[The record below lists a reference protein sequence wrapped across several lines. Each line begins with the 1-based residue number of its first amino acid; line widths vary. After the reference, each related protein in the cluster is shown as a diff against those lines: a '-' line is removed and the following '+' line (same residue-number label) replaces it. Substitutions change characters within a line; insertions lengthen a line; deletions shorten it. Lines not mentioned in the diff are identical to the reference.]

1 MSNLRKGSCMSTEI
15 SRRGFLTG
23 AGAVAAGAA
32 IAGLAGCGNSQ
43 SQSAQTASS
52 AATSQAAKVP
62 AGMSDASSSV
72 WKLDDVDEPSETVF
86 ADVVV
91 IGGGGTGMA
100 ATIQASELGLDVVL
114 LEKGGE
120 LGGAFSATEGMFGV
134 GSHWQEEAGEH
145 GTVGEAVRR
154 CVNYHHYIPS
164 VALYSNF
171 FNQTAETIDWLEE
184 HECTFRAVVDYG
196 GNLAWHVYYYD
207 ENASSPGAYFTESLR
222 KATRATKADIRT
234 STGAKKILMEDGK
247 AAGVLAETVDG
258 KVIKVE
264 APVVMIASGG
274 YSSNMEFLH
283 AVSPYTVNENL
294 VSLGTPGRDGDGIKM
309 GVDAGVALSEGYGT
323 VMWCGPAAI
332 GAKWATDAY
341 SASVQPTLWINHDA
355 ERFIAEDL
363 WIGNFAAG
371 GIACREQKR
380 TYVVFREKDLASWEQ
395 NGPYGTV
402 FTFGTPG
409 VPMDKAR
416 SQLTELT
423 SCHKADTIAD
433 LAKSVGLDGTAL
445 QKTVDEYNG
454 YCAAGEDPVFGKAA
468 EYLTPIDEGPFYIL
482 EVADGYYTTV
492 GGLEINENIE
502 ALDENREVIPGLYVG
517 GCDTGSLYGDSYDVA
532 TAPGSQASWAIN
544 SGRLAM
550 KNAKKYLGK

>member
-1 MSNLRKGSCMSTEI
+1 
-15 SRRGFLTG
+15 
-23 AGAVAAGAA
+23 
-32 IAGLAGCGNSQ
+32 
-43 SQSAQTASS
+43 
-52 AATSQAAKVP
+52 
-62 AGMSDASSSV
+62 MSDASSSV
-72 WKLDDVDEPSETVF
+72 WKLDDVGEPSETVF

-184 HECTFRAVVDYG
+184 HECTFRTVVDYG

-247 AAGVLAETVDG
+247 AAGVLAETADG

-274 YSSNMEFLH
+274 YSSNME
-283 AVSPYTVNENL
+283 
-294 VSLGTPGRDGDGIKM
+294 
-309 GVDAGVALSEGYGT
+309 
-323 VMWCGPAAI
+323 
-332 GAKWATDAY
+332 
-341 SASVQPTLWINHDA
+341 
-355 ERFIAEDL
+355 
-363 WIGNFAAG
+363 
-371 GIACREQKR
+371 
-380 TYVVFREKDLASWEQ
+380 
-395 NGPYGTV
+395 
-402 FTFGTPG
+402 
-409 VPMDKAR
+409 
-416 SQLTELT
+416 
-423 SCHKADTIAD
+423 
-433 LAKSVGLDGTAL
+433 
-445 QKTVDEYNG
+445 
-454 YCAAGEDPVFGKAA
+454 
-468 EYLTPIDEGPFYIL
+468 
-482 EVADGYYTTV
+482 
-492 GGLEINENIE
+492 
-502 ALDENREVIPGLYVG
+502 
-517 GCDTGSLYGDSYDVA
+517 
-532 TAPGSQASWAIN
+532 
-544 SGRLAM
+544 
-550 KNAKKYLGK
+550 